1 MKALSTMWAPGLKP
15 RWIREKRLAVS
26 PMPKLGEEEK
36 IANMFNT
43 VVSLSPPSEHVL
55 SAGYD
60 PRALPRLKPGIK
72 IIWRPIGEYNA
83 PTLIDIVKM
92 LKEFKEPVLV
102 HCFRGCGR
110 SSVIAAAWLMLAEGM
125 SLPETLAEI
134 STRTGCG
141 PETAPQLSVLEAFDL
156 ARRAGLLERLSREF
170 DVDDPVPE
178 YLLLLARNLSAMI
191 RSDPVKEARKAFSR
205 ENELWL
211 VAEKLA
217 NSLDYKVSR
226 ITLRAEAL
234 VIQVWIPRRSHPSNV
249 RKSGGWYD
257 ELSEELQSMLRKI
270 VGKEV
275 KVGIELRDPEDVPWL

>member
-1 MKALSTMWAPGLKP
+1 MTWAPGLKP

-83 PTLIDIVKM
+83 PTLIDIVRM

-156 ARRAGLLERLSREF
+156 ARRAGLLEKLSRDF

-178 YLLLLARNLSAMI
+178 YLLLLAKNISAI
-191 RSDPVKEARKAFSR
+191 TSDDMVEEARKAFSR
-205 ENELWL
+205 ENGLWFI
-211 VAEKLA
+211 AEKLA

-226 ITLRAEAL
+226 ITLRSEVL
-234 VIQVWIPRRSHPSNV
+234 VIQVWIPRRAHPSNV
-249 RKSGGWYD
+249 RKSNERYD
-257 ELSEELQSMLRKI
+257 KLSEELQSMLRKI

>member
-1 MKALSTMWAPGLKP
+1 VSALGTTWALGLKP
-15 RWIREKRLAVS
+15 RWIRGKRLAVS
-26 PMPKLGEEEK
+26 PMPRLGEEEK

-55 SAGYD
+55 SGGYD

-83 PTLIDIVKM
+83 PTLIDIVKI
-92 LKEFKEPVLV
+92 LKELREPVLV

-110 SSVIAAAWLMLAEGM
+110 SSVIAAAWLMLVEGG

-134 STRTGCG
+134 STRAGCG
-141 PETAPQLSVLEAFDL
+141 PETTPQLSVLEAFDL
-156 ARRAGLLERLSREF
+156 ARRAGLLEKLSREY

-178 YLLLLARNLSAMI
+178 YLLLLAKSISAI
-191 RSDPVKEARKAFSR
+191 AGDDIVEEARKAFSR
-205 ENELWL
+205 ENELRL

-226 ITLRAEAL
+226 VTLRSETL
-234 VIQVWIPRRSHPSNV
+234 VIQVWIPRRAHPSNV
-249 RKSGGWYD
+249 QRSGERYD
-257 ELSEELQSMLRKI
+257 ELSEELQSILRKI
-270 VGKEV
+270 AGKEINV
-275 KVGIELRDPEDVPWL
+275 SIEPRDPEDVPWL